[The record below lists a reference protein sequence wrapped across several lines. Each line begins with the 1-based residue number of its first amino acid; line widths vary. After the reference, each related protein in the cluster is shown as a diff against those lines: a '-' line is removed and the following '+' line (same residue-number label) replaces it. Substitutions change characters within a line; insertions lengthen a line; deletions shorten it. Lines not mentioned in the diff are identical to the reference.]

1 MCFCYSSLELK
12 YLEFLSSITKDIL
25 MRRSFSDAGIDV
37 IIRSHVAANKHKL
50 REVTTTTKHHFIII
64 FITLL
69 MCVCYIFVAGC
80 DVAEDSFIEEGTR
93 LG

>member
-25 MRRSFSDAGIDV
+25 TRRSFSDAGIDV
-37 IIRSHVAANKHKL
+37 IIRSHVVANKHKL
-50 REVTTTTKHHFIII
+50 REVTTTHFIII

-69 MCVCYIFVAGC
+69 MSAC
-80 DVAEDSFIEEGTR
+80 
-93 LG
+93 